1 MLVKLL
7 FALIVVISITIS
19 FFYFND
25 RGELDNSIEHQL
37 KFEKDNSINISFFD
51 FYQFNR
57 SFGQASY
64 GLSSADF
71 NDDGLMDFAA
81 SYATS
86 PFNYSTISLFYNQG
100 NLTFG
105 QKDIFKSNFSYI
117 QDLEVADFDNDG
129 DIDLIFSFN
138 EHQWVDDLL
147 YNTNGTIILLLNDG
161 KDNFL
166 NLSIVSRRTTDT
178 INNPEIR
185 INPQLS
191 SSDYDKD
198 GDIDLIVGDNS
209 GRIELFLNNGV
220 GVFESNGI
228 IDDFG
233 SVSWGLT
240 SVDVNNDTNIDIVAA
255 ASTGNEYS
263 LIPGYLYFIKN
274 IGDKNCFSSSNYS
287 IIGNIPSILGTG
299 CLVTLDITND
309 GNIEIFMGISDEIYI
324 FKKTN
329 NTYNSDL
336 LYRFPKNS
344 KGNLEDLS
352 RGGLDVGDFNNN
364 GLDDFITGGCQGV
377 IRLFI
382 NKGDQIHSN

>member
-1 MLVKLL
+1 MLIKLL

-25 RGELDNSIEHQL
+25 GGELDNSIKHQL

-117 QDLEVADFDNDG
+117 QDLEVTDFDNDG

-161 KDNFL
+161 
-166 NLSIVSRRTTDT
+166 NLT
-178 INNPEIR
+178 
-185 INPQLS
+185 LS
-191 SSDYDKD
+191 D
-198 GDIDLIVGDNS
+198 
-209 GRIELFLNNGV
+209 
-220 GVFESNGI
+220 
-228 IDDFG
+228 
-233 SVSWGLT
+233 
-240 SVDVNNDTNIDIVAA
+240 
-255 ASTGNEYS
+255 
-263 LIPGYLYFIKN
+263 
-274 IGDKNCFSSSNYS
+274 
-287 IIGNIPSILGTG
+287 
-299 CLVTLDITND
+299 
-309 GNIEIFMGISDEIYI
+309 
-324 FKKTN
+324 
-329 NTYNSDL
+329 
-336 LYRFPKNS
+336 
-344 KGNLEDLS
+344 
-352 RGGLDVGDFNNN
+352 
-364 GLDDFITGGCQGV
+364 
-377 IRLFI
+377 
-382 NKGDQIHSN
+382 